1 MKKTLNINTKEI
13 LKGIITIDGN
23 QVKTGMSISELERVL
38 NTKIEDR
45 DEHVG
50 YVLSPALMEDEKLVN
65 LVTWFKSD
73 TVEILKLNI
82 GGFHNDDVACKYL
95 DDWLEERGITE
106 WVGDS
111 YYQTEFGSLI
121 PSLIHNMYNDY
132 SYEIEISLEYGKIP
146 SRKFPPIKENNNNSV
161 KFVVD
166 NSEFKIQRIPCREAD
181 MLPLHNW
188 LGNVPMSLDERSE
201 RYSKDDRKETIYF
214 NITKIENSKETIIG
228 IAEFTYFAV
237 WRAYNN
243 SELFITL
250 DGLTEEW
257 GVLGFAIEKHGCG
270 LKDKKEITPY
280 ILVFETIH
288 DEVPHNKELK
298 VFMKNENNMKL
309 LFESVM
315 SLTSKYVKISEE
327 DMTLIS
333 LSKNK
338 DSLFSDYKTLDDIF
352 INYQRSEKNATVK

>member
-1 MKKTLNINTKEI
+1 MNINTKEI
-13 LKGIITIDGN
+13 LKGIITINGN

-38 NTKIEDR
+38 NTKIEHR
-45 DEHVG
+45 NEHVG
-50 YVLSPALMEDEKLVN
+50 YVLNPALIEDEKPIN
-65 LVTWFKSD
+65 LVTWFKGD

-82 GGFHNDDVACKYL
+82 GGFHDDDVACKYL
-95 DDWLEERGITE
+95 DDWLEERRITE
-106 WVGDS
+106 WIGGS

-121 PSLIHNMYNDY
+121 PSLIHNGYNDY
-132 SYEIEISLEYGKIP
+132 CYEIQISLEYGKIP
-146 SRKFPPIKENNNNSV
+146 SRKFPQIKENKNNSV
-161 KFVVD
+161 RFVVD
-166 NSEFKIQRIPCREAD
+166 DSEFKIQRIPCREAD
-181 MLPLHNW
+181 MLPLDNW
-188 LGNVPMSLDERSE
+188 LENVPMSLDERSE

-214 NITKIENSKETIIG
+214 NITKIENRKETIIG

-250 DGLTEEW
+250 DDLTEKW
-257 GVLGFAIEKHGCG
+257 GILGFAIEKYGCG
-270 LKDKKEITPY
+270 LKDKNEITPY

-288 DEVPHNKELK
+288 DEIPHNKGLK
-298 VFMKNENNMKL
+298 VFMENEKNMKL

-333 LSKNK
+333 LSNNK
-338 DSLFSDYKTLDDIF
+338 DKMFSYYKTFDDIF

>member
-1 MKKTLNINTKEI
+1 MNINTKEI
-13 LKGIITIDGN
+13 IKGIITIDGN

-38 NTKIEDR
+38 HTKIEDR

-50 YVLSPALMEDEKLVN
+50 YVLSPALMEDEKPIN
-65 LVTWFKSD
+65 LVTWFKGD
-73 TVEILKLNI
+73 TVEILKLKI
-82 GGFHNDDVACKYL
+82 GGFHDDDVACEYF

-121 PSLIHNMYNDY
+121 PSLVHNRYGDY

-146 SRKFPPIKENNNNSV
+146 SRKFSPIEENKNNSV

-166 NSEFKIQRIPCREAD
+166 DSEFKIQRIPCREAD
-181 MLPLHNW
+181 MLLLHNW
-188 LGNVPMSLDERSE
+188 LGNAPMSLDERSE
-201 RYSKDDRKETIYF
+201 RYSKDDRKEIIYF
-214 NITKIENSKETIIG
+214 NIIKIENSKETIIG

-237 WRAYNN
+237 WRTYNY

-250 DGLTEEW
+250 DSLTEEW
-257 GVLGFAIEKHGCG
+257 GILGFAIEKYGCG
-270 LKDKKEITPY
+270 LKDKKGITPY

-298 VFMKNENNMKL
+298 MFMENENNMKL

-315 SLTSKYVKISEE
+315 RLTSKYVKISEE
-327 DMTLIS
+327 NMTLIS

-338 DSLFSDYKTLDDIF
+338 DRLFSYYKTVDDIF
-352 INYQRSEKNATVK
+352 INYQRSENVQRKMLR